1 MICPILELKRHCH
14 LPCFGQPCDRLPVF
28 SKLELGLCLPRASS
42 QGSLRLAASPSALQG
57 ALDECPRPE
66 SSSGIPGVGP
76 WGAGGSLSS
85 AALAGGSGHGAQR
98 GQGSP
103 SPLTSLSAWHGVGH
117 FCFKAKGWRE
127 VGKGDSV
134 TLIPRLVAELVCCE
148 AEGDRRGHAG
158 RGGSRWHLPATR
170 S

>member
-1 MICPILELKRHCH
+1 MSVQDQRAAVGFPESG
-14 LPCFGQPCDRLPVF
+14 PGEQ
-28 SKLELGLCLPRASS
+28 GAPRA
-42 QGSLRLAASPSALQG
+42 QLPWQEALG
-57 ALDECPRPE
+57 MEHKEAR
-66 SSSGIPGVGP
+66 
-76 WGAGGSLSS
+76 
-85 AALAGGSGHGAQR
+85 GAQ
-98 GQGSP
+98 GLWP
-103 SPLTSLSAWHGVGH
+103 SLSAWHGVGH